1 MCIPA
6 AGATTHLPTRRRGTW
21 ILSLWEAVIE
31 LRHIP
36 ISKTTSGQV
45 WSPVPHLCGNLPS
58 LLHPTFPLDLTIR
71 MGGSGPRSSYWS
83 LFLMMRIDVD
93 TSAPPL
99 RDEEARI
106 GTAERQYGQYI
117 PHDHPSSS
125 CLLSHDTSTEEQVV
139 PPQWIPEL
147 PSRIRSS
154 GTFGGQERSWGA
166 CAYCAVFGIDQERER
181 RRDLSFLWGPIL
193 PTPLDRLKIQH
204 LAIFADPASWRR
216 LPRTDTHHV
225 MGPMQVAYAVL

>member
-154 GTFGGQERSWGA
+154 GTFEDRNVRGVLVHTVQCSGSIKRGKEGETCPSCGDPSCQPPSIASRYSISRYLRIPLPGA
-166 CAYCAVFGIDQERER
+166 VSLA
-181 RRDLSFLWGPIL
+181 PI
-193 PTPLDRLKIQH
+193 PT
-204 LAIFADPASWRR
+204 
-216 LPRTDTHHV
+216 T
-225 MGPMQVAYAVL
+225 